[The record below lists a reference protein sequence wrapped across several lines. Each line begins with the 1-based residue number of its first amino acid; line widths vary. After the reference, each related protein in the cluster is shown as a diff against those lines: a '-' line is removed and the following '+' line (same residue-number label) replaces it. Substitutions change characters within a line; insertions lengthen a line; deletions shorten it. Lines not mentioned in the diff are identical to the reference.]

1 MGKAQDRQ
9 AALTTLVA
17 AQRAQKIAAAAA
29 SASFTSI
36 MSGVSLNVISA
47 QNITDLTTAQT
58 NWVAATAAYDAA
70 IIAANAACRV
80 TEDV

>member
-1 MGKAQDRQ
+1 MGISQDRSS
-9 AALTTLVA
+9 ALTVLVA

-36 MSGVSLNVISA
+36 MSGVSVNTISA

-58 NWVAATAAYDAA
+58 NWNAATAAYDAA
-70 IIAANAACRV
+70 IQVANAALRAA
-80 TEDV
+80 D